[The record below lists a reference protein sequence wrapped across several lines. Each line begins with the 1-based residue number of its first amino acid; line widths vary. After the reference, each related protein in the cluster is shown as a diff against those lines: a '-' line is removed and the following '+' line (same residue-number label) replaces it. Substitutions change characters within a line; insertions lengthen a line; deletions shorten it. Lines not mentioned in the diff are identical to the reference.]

1 MDAYCKLEHWGI
13 QVYAA
18 IDVYSRFIIWIYA
31 GISARSAMSVFKQY
45 LITIRDSHVMP
56 RLIRT
61 DRGGETVLAAD
72 AHYYVSSDVRRDE
85 APLRFGDCFRYGT
98 SKQNQRI
105 EAWWNQLR
113 RARISRWRE
122 RFFELSENGEYIRGS
137 TADRIAFLAI
147 YLPLIRHEMLE
158 FVNTWNFHYI
168 RRQKGRDYLQNG
180 MPFMLYRYPEDYGAQ
195 RCGYYV
201 EPEIAER
208 MEGLT
213 AGFGEIF
220 LHICSS
226 RHSR

>member
-1 MDAYCKLEHWGI
+1 MIKKQNYCKLEHWGI

-122 RFFELSENGEYIRGS
+122 RFSGCSLPRLVPRGGSRSPWLALVASASRRWRRLSKSGASCHE
-137 TADRIAFLAI
+137 TA
-147 YLPLIRHEMLE
+147 
-158 FVNTWNFHYI
+158 
-168 RRQKGRDYLQNG
+168 
-180 MPFMLYRYPEDYGAQ
+180 
-195 RCGYYV
+195 
-201 EPEIAER
+201 
-208 MEGLT
+208 
-213 AGFGEIF
+213 
-220 LHICSS
+220 S
-226 RHSR
+226 